1 MKMVA
6 TGLKKIER
14 KNDKEKEY
22 TRGKNDKEIR

>member
-14 KNDKEKEY
+14 KNDKEKEC
-22 TRGKNDKEIR
+22 TRGRINNELR